1 MAKLPRFTRFLTEDF
16 PEEQREGLGKV
27 LVNLN
32 TFMQSVTSALTRN
45 ITVNQNIAGQ
55 IKTLSV
61 TGGSTLKFKYDVS
74 IRPQTLIVGKVVKVG
89 SAATTGP
96 VTIDTWSD
104 DGVGNISATFTGL
117 TSAHK
122 FNITIILFS

>member
-16 PEEQREGLGKV
+16 PEEQREGIGKM

-45 ITVNQNIAGQ
+45 ITVDQNIAGQ

-61 TGGSTLKFKYDVS
+61 TGGSTLKFKYDVAV
-74 IRPQTLIVGKVVKVG
+74 RPRILVIGRVAKIGA
-89 SAATTGP
+89 AATTGP

-104 DGVGNISATFTGL
+104 DGAGNISATFTGL

-122 FNITIILFS
+122 FNITLLLFS